1 MSVST
6 STIGFPRMGAKRE
19 LKFALEKYWK
29 GDIDDTALVKVAN
42 SVENAAWKLQADAG
56 IDSISVGDHYFYD
69 AVLAWSNWLGVVP
82 ARFQKTPR
90 GFDRL
95 FGMARGLEGATALS
109 MKKWITSNYH
119 YMVPEMDSSTKITP
133 DFSYFL
139 QSAQRGVKELGKERA
154 APVIVGPV
162 TIAYLTKFA
171 GGDVV
176 AQRNALIQTLIPI
189 YRDLLAKVAALGV
202 KEIQIHE
209 AALVFDDRVLLP
221 LFKQVYPTILPSSTV
236 GINMICFME
245 DVGEDH
251 YQWLISVKG
260 VTTVSMDFT
269 RGNTLALVRK
279 FGFPATK
286 TLGAG
291 LIDSRGVWRVDPSI
305 TKPIV
310 DELKKVVDKIQVQP
324 SGSLQYNPWNLS
336 CESEI
341 LKHPAG
347 PVLAFAAQKL
357 DDIKMVAKAFDDESA
372 FNPHTLSWKN
382 YKTAVCGNKSVSE
395 RMQKLTEKD
404 YSRVEDFDTRR
415 VRQLKGVPIMPT
427 TTIGSFPQTK
437 AIRKLRTQRKKGL
450 LSESEYNAAIDQQIA
465 YAIGMQEA
473 LGLDILVHGEAERT
487 DMVEFF
493 AQKMDG
499 MLFTTNG
506 WVQSFGSRC
515 VRPPI
520 FWSDISRPEAMTTR
534 EFSVAQALTDKP
546 VKGMLT
552 GPVTI
557 LNWSFPRVDISR
569 KEQCM
574 QIALGIRDEIES
586 LEKAGCKVI
595 QVDEPALREA
605 MPLRGDSKKEY
616 LDWAV
621 NAFRLSTAGALNET
635 QIHTHMCYCEFD
647 DCMEAIDKLDTDVNS
662 IENARSDNA
671 TLMSFKRIGYK
682 KGLGPGTYD
691 IHSPVCPPCSEI
703 EDKLKSFL
711 ECMDVEK
718 LVVNPD
724 CGLKTRTW
732 PETISALQNMVQA
745 TNNVR
750 AQLGLVK

>member
-1 MSVST
+1 
-6 STIGFPRMGAKRE
+6 MGPKRE

-29 GDIDDTALVKVAN
+29 GDIDDVALVKAAN
-42 SVENAAWKLQADAG
+42 LVEDTAWKLQGDAG
-56 IDSISVGDHYFYD
+56 IDRISVGDQYFYD
-69 AVLAWSNWLGVVP
+69 AIVSWTDWLGVVP
-82 ARFQKTPR
+82 VRFQNAPR
-90 GFDRL
+90 GFNRM

-119 YMVPEMDSSTKITP
+119 YMVPEMDSSTKIAP

-139 QSAQRGVKELGKERA
+139 QSVQRGVKEVGKERA
-154 APVIVGPV
+154 TPVIVGPV

-171 GGDVV
+171 GGNIDANRV
-176 AQRNALIQTLIPI
+176 ALIQTLIPI
-189 YRDLLAKVAALGV
+189 YQDLLKKVVAMGV

-209 AALVFDDRVLLP
+209 AALVFDDCALLP
-221 LFKQVYPTILPSSTV
+221 LFKEVYPKVLPSSAV
-236 GINMICFME
+236 GINMVCFME
-245 DVGEDH
+245 DVGESH
-251 YQWLISVKG
+251 YQWLTSVKG
-260 VTTVSMDFT
+260 FTTVSMDFT

-291 LIDSRGVWRVDPSI
+291 LIDSRGVWRVNPSV
-305 TKPIV
+305 TKPII
-310 DELKKVVDKIQVQP
+310 DELKQLVKKIQVQP
-324 SGSLQYNPWNLS
+324 SGSLQYNPWDLS

-347 PVLAFAAQKL
+347 PVLAFATQKL
-357 DDIKMVAKAFDDESA
+357 EDIKIVAKAFDDDSA
-372 FNPHTLSWKN
+372 LKSHVESWKN
-382 YKTAVCGNKSVSE
+382 YKTAVCGNKLVSV
-395 RMQKLTEKD
+395 RMEKLTDKD
-404 YSRVEDFDTRR
+404 FTRLEDFDTRR
-415 VRQLKGVPIMPT
+415 VRQLKGVPLMPT

-557 LNWSFPRVDISR
+557 LNWSFPRVDIPR

-574 QIALGIRDEIES
+574 QIALAIRDEIDD

-605 MPLRGDSKKEY
+605 MPLRGESKKEY

-671 TLMSFKRIGYK
+671 TLLSFKRIGYK

-691 IHSPVCPPCSEI
+691 IHSPVCPPCSFI

-732 PETISALQNMVQA
+732 PETISALQNMVKA

-750 AQLGLVK
+750 AELGLVK